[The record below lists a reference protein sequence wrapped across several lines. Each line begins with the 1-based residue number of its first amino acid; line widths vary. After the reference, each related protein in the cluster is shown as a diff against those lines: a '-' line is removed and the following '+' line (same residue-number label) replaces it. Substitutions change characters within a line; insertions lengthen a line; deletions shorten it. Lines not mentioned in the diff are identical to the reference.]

1 MKKHQIPD
9 TNRAFFQE
17 FAALVYKFVRI
28 EYFSL
33 ILCLEIIKSNII
45 MNRVSKMLLSL
56 ATMLVAFSA
65 SAFDLSSLG
74 SLLNSD
80 TANDILNLLVS
91 KSDLEVKDLAGT
103 WKYKAPA
110 VAFESEDLLNKAGG
124 EYMAG
129 VIEDKMAPY
138 YKRVGLDNMV
148 LTIDAEGNFELK
160 FKKGTAS
167 GTIEK
172 TDDGRFQFNFNS
184 LGRYKIAEAK
194 AYVKKGTTLQ
204 VTFDVTKL
212 IDIVTKI
219 ASYSKTSTL
228 STVTT
233 LLKGYKGMY
242 SGFELEAK

>member
-1 MKKHQIPD
+1 M
-9 TNRAFFQE
+9 
-17 FAALVYKFVRI
+17 
-28 EYFSL
+28 
-33 ILCLEIIKSNII
+33 
-45 MNRVSKMLLSL
+45 
-56 ATMLVAFSA
+56 
-65 SAFDLSSLG
+65 
-74 SLLNSD
+74 
-80 TANDILNLLVS
+80 
-91 KSDLEVKDLAGT
+91 KDLAGT

-129 VIEDKMAPY
+129 VIEDKLAPY